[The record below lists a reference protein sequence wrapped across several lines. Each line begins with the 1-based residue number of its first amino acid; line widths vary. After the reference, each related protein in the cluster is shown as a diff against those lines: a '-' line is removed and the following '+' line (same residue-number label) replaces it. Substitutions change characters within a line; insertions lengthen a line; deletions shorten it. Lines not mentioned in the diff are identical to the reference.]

1 MRTTICRA
9 AGLLTALA
17 TLANAQDNGVVL
29 DRALRARAVLAPGID
44 AIGGLAALERISDV
58 TRVTSGART
67 VR

>member
-29 DRALRARAVLAPGID
+29 DRGCARAVLAPGVD
-44 AIGGLAALERISDV
+44 AIGGFGALERISDV